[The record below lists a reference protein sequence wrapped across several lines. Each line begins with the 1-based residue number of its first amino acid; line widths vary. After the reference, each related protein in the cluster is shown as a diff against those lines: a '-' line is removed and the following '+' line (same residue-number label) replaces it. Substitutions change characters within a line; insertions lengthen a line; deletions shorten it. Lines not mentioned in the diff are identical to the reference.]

1 MTTINA
7 PHDDDGPDRPYLDRH
22 PTKGMAMSTTQPR
35 NRTATGLAPLLSG
48 VAFAIL
54 TVVAFVVLGHA
65 TSSPKIGSPPST
77 IASFYLAHRSDEE
90 LAAYLLAVN
99 AALLAVFVTA
109 CRSRVGA
116 DRPARSDLFF
126 AGGMIAS
133 ATFLFAGAVH
143 LALAEAAGHHLNP
156 TALQALNALDINT
169 GLAFTGAI
177 AIMLIGAAATLSRRS
192 DAVRILGWGAIP
204 LAIINLTPAG
214 VGAFPLTAIWIIAT
228 GILISRRPDP
238 SARPVAAAALAA

>member
-1 MTTINA
+1 MSTISA
-7 PHDDDGPDRPYLDRH
+7 SHDDAGADRPYLERH

-35 NRTATGLAPLLSG
+35 NKPAAGLAPLVSG

-65 TSSPKIGSPPST
+65 SSSPKLGSPAT
-77 IASFYLAHRSDEE
+77 KIVSFYFAHRSDEE

-109 CRSRVGA
+109 CRKRLLTGNSTWLG
-116 DRPARSDLFF
+116 LFS
-126 AGGMIAS
+126 GGGLVAS
-133 ATFLFAGAVH
+133 ASFLFAGAVH
-143 LALAEAAGHHLNP
+143 LALAEGAGHHLNP

-169 GLAFTGAI
+169 GLAFTGGV

-192 DAVRILGWGAIP
+192 DAVRILGWIAIP
-204 LAIINLTPAG
+204 LAIVNLTPAG
-214 VGAFPLTAIWIIAT
+214 VGAFPLTALWIVAT
-228 GILISRRPDP
+228 AILISRTPDP
-238 SARPVAAAALAA
+238 LISSVAAPALAT